1 MNLKAIQKTTDK
13 EYDSNL
19 TDYQNKLKLYD
30 RLDRELKGVDRIFLK
45 ILKNDIK
52 ELEHIDDYSEDSVCQ
67 LKECKKKQKKII
79 KRFL

>member
-52 ELEHIDDYSEDSVCQ
+52 ELEHIDDYSEDSVC
-67 LKECKKKQKKII
+67 
-79 KRFL
+79 

>member
-1 MNLKAIQKTTDK
+1 MNLKAIQKITDK

-52 ELEHIDDYSEDSVCQ
+52 ELEHIDDYSRDSVC
-67 LKECKKKQKKII
+67 
-79 KRFL
+79 

>member
-1 MNLKAIQKTTDK
+1 MNIKAIQNITDK

-19 TDYQNKLKLYD
+19 TDYQNKVKLFE

-52 ELEHIDDYSEDSVCQ
+52 ELEPIDDYTEQ
-67 LKECKKKQKKII
+67 FPE
-79 KRFL
+79 

>member
-1 MNLKAIQKTTDK
+1 MNLKAIQKITDK

-52 ELEHIDDYSEDSVCQ
+52 ELEHIDDYSEDSVC
-67 LKECKKKQKKII
+67 
-79 KRFL
+79 